1 MGATSFWV
9 YGDKLK
15 KFHFSHRRLRID
27 RFVDSA
33 GKRCAGKRVLNVAQ
47 MLFFSGEAALE
58 DFLTSGHHAPNDARC
73 VGLGDPRCV

>member
-33 GKRCAGKRVLNVAQ
+33 GKRCAGKRVLNAAQ
-47 MLFFSGEAALE
+47 PENIVDLSYSTHEFEKAKDQG
-58 DFLTSGHHAPNDARC
+58 DAVNGKRARRN
-73 VGLGDPRCV
+73 LLR